1 MSTILIPGPSKVR
14 DSEGMIT
21 VILTWDAGESGYP
34 SDDYARDV
42 KRTAAGKA
50 VSCRWSVGSRR
61 GGLGRGDRVF
71 LFRQNRERGI
81 VASGTVTGGSVFAD
95 SHWEDPTLQAWY
107 ISLRWDTVLP
117 VEDRLPVEELR
128 AAVPAHHW
136 NHILGSGQRLYP
148 PSDEQLE
155 RLWWS
160 HLATLRA
167 SPHGPAAGPVP
178 VSAAVTPTGSAE
190 AIPIEKIG
198 RSTYSLPRS
207 ESAVAVKREAD
218 LMARYQAHLESLGHK
233 CWRYRIRPPGEP
245 YDLYTDLFDETA
257 GVLYEAK
264 GVVTREA
271 VRMAVGQLLDYAR
284 HIPGPPQRAILLPA
298 RPGQDLLAFMHAQNI
313 QCVYELSPGR
323 YGRD

>member
-1 MSTILIPGPSKVR
+1 
-14 DSEGMIT
+14 MIT

-34 SDDYARDV
+34 SDHYSRDV
-42 KRTAAGKA
+42 RRTGVGKA
-50 VSCRWSVGSRR
+50 VPSRWSVGSRR
-61 GGLGRGDRVF
+61 GGIVRGDRAF

-81 VASGTVTGGSVFAD
+81 VASGTVTGSGVFAD
-95 SHWEDPTLQAWY
+95 SHWEDPTRQAWY
-107 ISLRWDTVLP
+107 IALRWDTVLP
-117 VEDRLPVEELR
+117 VEDRLSVEELL
-128 AAVPAHHW
+128 AGIPAHHW
-136 NHILGSGQRLYP
+136 NHVLGSGQRLYP

-167 SPHGPAAGPVP
+167 SPAGSTAEPVP
-178 VSAAVTPTGSAE
+178 VSAAVTPAGSAE
-190 AIPIEKIG
+190 AVPVEKIG
-198 RSTYSLPRS
+198 MSAYSLPSS

-218 LMARYQAHLESLGHK
+218 LMARYQAHLETLGHT
-233 CWRYRIRPPGEP
+233 CTRYRIRPPGEP
-245 YDLYTDLFDETA
+245 YDLYTDLFDQTA

-271 VRMAVGQLLDYAR
+271 VRTAIGQLLDYSR
-284 HIPGPPQRAILLPA
+284 HIPGPPQRAVLLPA
-298 RPGQDLLAFMHAQNI
+298 RPGNDLLALLRAQNI